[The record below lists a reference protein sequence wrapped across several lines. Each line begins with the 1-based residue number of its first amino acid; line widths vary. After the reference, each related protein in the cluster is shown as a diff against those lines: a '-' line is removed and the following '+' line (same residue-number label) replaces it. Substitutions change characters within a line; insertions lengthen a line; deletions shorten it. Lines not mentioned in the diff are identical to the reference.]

1 MQPTGSPSGGV
12 GKLPTELRGGMMSN
26 FNDWIDERIKEQ
38 VQVLVSADESR
49 AQQAALYKIE
59 QLQELRR

>member
-1 MQPTGSPSGGV
+1 
-12 GKLPTELRGGMMSN
+12 MSN
-26 FNDWIDERIKEQ
+26 FNEWIDERIKEQ